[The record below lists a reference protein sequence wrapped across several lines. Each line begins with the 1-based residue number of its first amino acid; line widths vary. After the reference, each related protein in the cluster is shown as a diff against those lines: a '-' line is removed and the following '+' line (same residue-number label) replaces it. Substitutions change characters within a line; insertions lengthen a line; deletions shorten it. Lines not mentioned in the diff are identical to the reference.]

1 MVMLKG
7 YLDTEIDLMTS
18 DDLKAEMSKVRRSLM
33 GQIPVNRFFAV
44 TGICP
49 TPTATFLVPSVQA
62 QSPDVKALTVP
73 ENKIW
78 DLRRVTVTG
87 STPDGTTNGTVWYYK
102 GHAPINLGPG
112 QLDRYALDFIDWA
125 QAIPLPSYWSR
136 HQVTLQGGED
146 LYFICVGMTAGA
158 QIIITGQVEETDE
171 LTPEAYAL

>member
-1 MVMLKG
+1 MLIKG
-7 YLDTEIDLMTS
+7 YLDTEIDLATN
-18 DDLKAEMSKVRRSLM
+18 DDLKARFDQLERRIM
-33 GQIPVNRFFAV
+33 RQIPVSRSFAV

-62 QSPDVKALTVP
+62 LSQDVKALTVP
-73 ENKIW
+73 ENKVW

-87 STPDGTTNGTVWYYK
+87 SSPDGTTGGKVWYYK
-102 GHAPINLGPG
+102 GHAPINLGAG

-125 QAIPLPSYWSR
+125 QSIPLPAYWSR

-146 LYFICVGMTAGA
+146 LYFICTGMTAGA

-171 LTPEAYAL
+171 LRPEEYAL